1 MAKEAIRD
9 ILAAEEQAR
18 KRIQDAK
25 EQGKSL
31 MEEQKQRLE
40 TQKKQRLAQIHKE
53 NEEFLQKAEAEE
65 RRAVDPLLKEAEKN
79 LKASGGG
86 FLKAIEEA
94 PAAKPATGRKKKEDG

>member
-40 TQKKQRLAQIHKE
+40 TQKKQRLAKIHKE
-53 NEEFLQKAEAEE
+53 NEEFLQKAETEE
-65 RRAVDPLLKEAEKN
+65 RRAVDPLLKEAEK
-79 LKASGGG
+79 KAESYRQ
-86 FLKAIEEA
+86 LSDEA
-94 PAAKPATGRKKKEDG
+94 LSAAAQRVINEVLNYGNR

>member
-65 RRAVDPLLKEAEKN
+65 RRAVDPLLKEAEK
-79 LKASGGG
+79 KAESYRQ
-86 FLKAIEEA
+86 LSDEA
-94 PAAKPATGRKKKEDG
+94 LSAAAQRVIDEVLNYGNR

>member
-40 TQKKQRLAQIHKE
+40 TQKKQRLALIHKE

-65 RRAVDPLLKEAEKN
+65 RRAADPLLKEAEK
-79 LKASGGG
+79 KAESYRQ
-86 FLKAIEEA
+86 LSDEA
-94 PAAKPATGRKKKEDG
+94 LSAAAQRVIDEVLNYGNR

>member
-65 RRAVDPLLKEAEKN
+65 RRAVDPLLKEAEK
-79 LKASGGG
+79 KAESYRQ
-86 FLKAIEEA
+86 LSDEA
-94 PAAKPATGRKKKEDG
+94 LSAAAQRVINEVLNYGNR